1 MIRYTLKCQNDHS
14 FDSWFKSADGFD
26 VLTAAGQVSCPV
38 CDSTHVTKALM
49 APPVSTA
56 RKDGSDQGTSAP
68 VTSPDPAPLP
78 VTHDGPHDTPTPLS
92 APASDVE
99 RAIAAMRK
107 HVEST
112 SDYVG
117 LEFTKQ
123 ARAMHDGDT
132 PARAIYG
139 EANLADAKALIED
152 GIAVMPLPFT
162 PKRNTN

>member
-38 CDSTHVTKALM
+38 CDSTHVTKASWR
-49 APPVSTA
+49 PPVSTA
-56 RKDGSDQGTSAP
+56 PQGRLRSGGHPRP

-117 LEFTKQ
+117 V
-123 ARAMHDGDT
+123 
-132 PARAIYG
+132 
-139 EANLADAKALIED
+139 
-152 GIAVMPLPFT
+152 GIHQTGPRHA
-162 PKRNTN
+162 